1 MNVRELKSKRAAL
14 ISQARAMLDKAD
26 TETRDLTVEEQTGY
40 DALQAQIDKLHQD
53 ITRREKLEA
62 QEQALDHTDDDDAPV
77 TRGAPNFN
85 RKTKLGETE
94 ASALAYFVRSGD
106 KGAIENRAS
115 NNTGMNVTTNA
126 DGLYAVP
133 TGHFQNIIAKRDE
146 LMLARQLGVQEIAG
160 VGLTVNVPL
169 DDETDGEFITKSEMG
184 DDNSTN
190 VFDRD
195 APALGTAAMTLVK
208 YTKKI
213 ELTDEL
219 LQDEDSKL
227 LAFIEKF
234 VGRGQAKTHNQLLV
248 TEAAANGTSAKTFAS
263 ATVIAA
269 GEPQALY
276 YSLPDPY
283 VVDGEV
289 AWLMKRTVEGELRA
303 LQGTDFLYMPTPA
316 GTTNGMRRELLG
328 APVFNSNKMPE
339 TVASAKS
346 LMVGNWYYMG
356 LREGPGMS
364 FLRDPFTVDGKVILK
379 YYFRCVYKV
388 LQAEAIIYGVHPSA

>member
-1 MNVRELKSKRAAL
+1 MNMRDLENKREDLF
-14 ISQARAMLDKAD
+14 SQARAIANLAD
-26 TETRDLTVEEQTGY
+26 AEDRGMTTEEVKKGADLE
-40 DALQAQIDKLHQD
+40 AQIDVVSAEIDMRQK
-53 ITRREKLEA
+53 IEERET
-62 QEQALDHTDDDDAPV
+62 ALLQTSQRFSAP
-77 TRGAPNFN
+77 AFN
-85 RKTKLGETE
+85 SKTKRGDTE
-94 ASALAYFVRSGD
+94 AGALAYFVRTGD
-106 KGAIENRAS
+106 KSAIETRAS
-115 NNTGMNVTTNA
+115 NNTGMNVGTAA
-126 DGLYAVP
+126 DGGNAVP
-133 TGHFQNIIAKRDE
+133 TGHFNEIIAKRDE
-146 LMLARQLGVQEIAG
+146 LMLARQLGVRNIAG

-169 DDETDGEFITKSEMG
+169 DDESDGEFITKGEMG

-213 ELTDEL
+213 EITDEL

-227 LAFIEKF
+227 LNFIEQF
-234 VGRGQAKTHNQLLV
+234 IGRGMAKTHNQLLV
-248 TEAAANGTSAKTFAS
+248 TEAAANGTSAKTWAS

-276 YSLPDPY
+276 YALPDPY

-316 GTTNGMRRELLG
+316 GSTTGMRRELLG
-328 APVFNSNKMPE
+328 APVYNSNKMPE

-346 LMVGNWYYMG
+346 LIVGNWFYMG
-356 LREGPGMS
+356 LREAPGLT
-364 FLRDPFTVDGKVILK
+364 FLRDPYTVDGKVILK